1 MRFSA
6 TVLSLAL
13 ATNVAAAS
21 NWFSKAGESKS
32 GKGVVA
38 KAVDFSELRALFI
51 LFARLC

>member
-21 NWFSKAGESKS
+21 NWFSKAGESK
-32 GKGVVA
+32 GVVA
-38 KAVDFSELRALFI
+38 KAVDYSELRALSP
-51 LFARLC
+51 LFVHFC